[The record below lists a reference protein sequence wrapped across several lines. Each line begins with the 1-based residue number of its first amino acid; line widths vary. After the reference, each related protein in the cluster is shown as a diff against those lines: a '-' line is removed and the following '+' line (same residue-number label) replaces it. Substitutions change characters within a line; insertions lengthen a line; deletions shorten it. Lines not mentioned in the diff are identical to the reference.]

1 MSNRIKQNN
10 VAAANHFD
18 IDSAFGFYQF
28 TSKIKAAI
36 RVQMVR
42 TKILKLLFILMF
54 FNFLFSCASDEKK
67 ADTPEAAF
75 KIAKEFD
82 DAERYLVA
90 IQRYTDVKNKFP
102 YSSYATEAE
111 LAIADVH
118 FKNEDYPEAQITYQN
133 FRELHPKHA
142 KIDYVIFRTGLS
154 YFLQLPE
161 TIDRDITLANDAI
174 YSFNELIKK
183 FPNSQYVTETKDY
196 RQKAFIML
204 NEKELYVADYYFKQK
219 LYDSAT
225 LRYINSYKKFPDF
238 GLQPRSLA
246 GVIKSSAK
254 LNDEEKLKTYKDLL
268 MTKFPDSDEA
278 KAIKREGL

>member
-1 MSNRIKQNN
+1 ML
-10 VAAANHFD
+10 
-18 IDSAFGFYQF
+18 
-28 TSKIKAAI
+28 
-36 RVQMVR
+36 R
-42 TKILKLLFILMF
+42 TKVLKLLFILVIC
-54 FNFLFSCASDEKK
+54 NFIFSCASDEKK

-118 FKNEDYPEAQITYQN
+118 FKNEDFPEAQISYQN
-133 FRELHPKHA
+133 FRELHPKHP
-142 KIDYVIFRTGLS
+142 KIDYVVFRIGLS
-154 YFLQLPE
+154 YFRQLPE

-183 FPNSQYVTETKDY
+183 YPASQFLAEAKDY
-196 RQKAFIML
+196 RQKAFLML
-204 NEKELYVADYYFKQK
+204 NQKELYIADFYFKQK

-225 LRYINSYKKFPDF
+225 LRYISAYKRFPDV

-246 GVIKSSAK
+246 GVVRSSAK
-254 LNDEEKLKTYKDLL
+254 LNDDEKMKTYKDLL
-268 MTKFPDSDEA
+268 LTKFPDSDEA